1 MRPLTPPSMAPTA
14 EPERDGGDEEQLPRR
29 DRREPDQAD
38 ADEGRRERQDQA
50 PPEPL
55 GQDAAAHRAHDVRQG
70 VDEEEHAEA
79 GVGLVER
86 GLDRPDQRR
95 HEQPG
100 PADEHQGGAA
110 EDRGGVDPPRTG
122 SGHEGM
128 LTAAPDAGG
137 RAGRVW
143 SRHGENHGG
152 AHAAHATQ
160 AERRP
165 VLRARRG
172 RDVRGR
178 RRDPRPDRGPGP
190 VAGLGRH
197 GRGARVAARLR
208 APPRRLAG
216 RHPSARPAVA
226 DARARSSGAACVGTR
241 S

>member
-1 MRPLTPPSMAPTA
+1 MRPLTPPSMAPPPM
-14 EPERDGGDEEQLPRR
+14 PEGDGRGEEQLPGR
-29 DRREPDQAD
+29 DRREPGQAD
-38 ADEGRRERQDQA
+38 ADQRRRQRQDQA

-55 GQDAAAHRAHDVRQG
+55 GQHAAAHRAHHVGQG
-70 VDEEEHAEA
+70 VDEEEHAQA
-79 GVGLVER
+79 GVGLGER

-95 HEQPG
+95 HEEPG

-128 LTAAPDAGG
+128 LTATPDAGG
-137 RAGRVW
+137 GAGRVW

-160 AERRP
+160 AERGP

-178 RRDPRPDRGPGP
+178 RCDPRPDRGPGP

-216 RHPSARPAVA
+216 RRSIGAAGRRRCPC
-226 DARARSSGAACVGTR
+226 RSSGAACVGTR